1 MVRATRGTLA
11 SAAIVLVALG
21 MLLVGQASA
30 GEIVRVRTTPQTIS
44 IAISGL
50 GEVSFPGIGNNDSRD
65 TLPSSGLTV
74 TNLSTTLTVD
84 LTIEYEQW
92 VIGESNPHDAVG
104 AECDAD
110 QFTREWEP
118 TASPPSSTDEFRITA
133 DVDATNTPWDVGDD
147 EAAYVPDDGSA
158 ATLDT
163 NIAAT
168 GSSTATLDLRLETAT
183 MTTFSCQIPMIVI
196 AVDGTLS

>member
-65 TLPSSGLTV
+65 TLP
-74 TNLSTTLTVD
+74 
-84 LTIEYEQW
+84 
-92 VIGESNPHDAVG
+92 PRA
-104 AECDAD
+104 
-110 QFTREWEP
+110 
-118 TASPPSSTDEFRITA
+118 
-133 DVDATNTPWDVGDD
+133 
-147 EAAYVPDDGSA
+147 
-158 ATLDT
+158 
-163 NIAAT
+163 
-168 GSSTATLDLRLETAT
+168 
-183 MTTFSCQIPMIVI
+183 
-196 AVDGTLS
+196 